1 MQPGSES
8 GMLLSLLPPREG
20 NSRGGLCHELL
31 QSWVMQQKD
40 VARNTHALQFQCRCK
55 MKGNAD
61 GCCV

>member
-1 MQPGSES
+1 
-8 GMLLSLLPPREG
+8 MLLSLLPPREG

-40 VARNTHALQFQCRCK
+40 VARNTHALQFQRRCK

-61 GCCV
+61 GCRV